1 MDTFDYIAENPLMA
15 LVAFAPVL
23 YLIIRDVAS
32 YFSQRKQLKG
42 KLVIE
47 SKERITSLVSELNEN
62 REKFI
67 QKLEDIGS
75 QSVDQA
81 SESDD
86 AKKPDKSDI
95 NPKKFGLDKETL
107 IRFLKKKRV
116 LKILRPLP
124 MICFIMYLNDFAK
137 ICFNLNTILLI
148 DDNLEKNG

>member
-32 YFSQRKQLKG
+32 YFSQRKQLKEKE

-86 AKKPDKSDI
+86 AKK
-95 NPKKFGLDKETL
+95 T
-107 IRFLKKKRV
+107 
-116 LKILRPLP
+116 
-124 MICFIMYLNDFAK
+124 
-137 ICFNLNTILLI
+137 
-148 DDNLEKNG
+148 